1 MNDVKSKNKKSK
13 RMRLFSAVMTIVL
26 MLNMLSCTLF
36 SFSSY
41 AAATNIRM
49 NVSQATIQ
57 SGGQYQLSAIITPSD
72 ASKSLRWTSSNPN
85 VATVNNN
92 GLVTG
97 RSSGTSTITC
107 TTTDGSNLSA
117 SCTIT
122 VAQLITS
129 ISMQGSLEMN
139 TGNTYRLSVSISPA
153 SATGKSLKWNSSNG
167 NVATVSSDGTV
178 TAKSPGTANITCVTT
193 DGSKKSATCTVTV
206 KQGVTGITL
215 NKTSTTIGV
224 GNSTQLTA
232 NVSPSNATNK
242 SVKWSSSNTGVATV
256 NGNGQVT
263 GVGVGTTTITCRSS
277 DGNATASCTV
287 TVANVSSGN
296 SGNSGSAGNTSGTVK
311 PNQGNQNNQSNQ
323 NGASNVS
330 PAPSLNNSGNVT
342 NENVPEDVGEI
353 TELPEEEL
361 NKAIDDIF
369 EDDNENENSENNGE
383 KEYSIDTMLKPKLL
397 QSKKENPLTISWS
410 AVKGF
415 SGYEIYVAVQKNKK
429 DEISDDD
436 YFFAGETMGS
446 YYEIVNLEHKRTYFV
461 KLRTY
466 IIDEETGEKKHS
478 DFTSPINI
486 KIKGK
491 GFTKTISDW
500 FTKIY

>member
-13 RMRLFSAVMTIVL
+13 KIRLFSTVMTIVL
-26 MLNMLSCTLF
+26 MLNMFSCTLF

-49 NVSQATIQ
+49 NISQATIQ
-57 SGGQYQLSAIITPSD
+57 SGGQYQLSAIITPAD

-85 VATVNNN
+85 VATVDNN

-215 NKTSTTIGV
+215 NKTSATIGV

-242 SVKWSSSNTGVATV
+242 SVKWNSSNTGVATV

-296 SGNSGSAGNTSGTVK
+296 SGSSGNTSGTAK
-311 PNQGNQNNQSNQ
+311 PNQGNQNNS
-323 NGASNVS
+323 SPVS
-330 PAPSLNNSGNVT
+330 PAPSLNSSENVI
-342 NENVPEDVGEI
+342 NENIPEDVGEI

-369 EDDNENENSENNGE
+369 EDDNENKSSENNGE

-415 SGYEIYVAVQKNKK
+415 SGYEIYVAIQKNKK
-429 DEISDDD
+429 DEISDDN
-436 YFFAGETMGS
+436 YFFAGETTGS
-446 YYEIVNLEHKRTYFV
+446 YYEIVNLEHKWAYFV
-461 KLRTY
+461 KLRAY
-466 IIDEETGEKKHS
+466 IIDEETGEKKYS
-478 DFTSPINI
+478 DFTSPINL

-491 GFTKTISDW
+491 GFVKTISDW

>member
-13 RMRLFSAVMTIVL
+13 KIRLFSTIMTIVL
-26 MLNMLSCTLF
+26 MLNMFSCTLF

-49 NVSQATIQ
+49 NISQATIQ
-57 SGGQYQLSAIITPSD
+57 SGGQYQLSAIITPAD

-85 VATVNNN
+85 VAIVDNN

-107 TTTDGSNLSA
+107 TTTDGSNISA

-215 NKTSTTIGV
+215 NKTSATIGV

-242 SVKWSSSNTGVATV
+242 SVKWNSSNTGVATV

-296 SGNSGSAGNTSGTVK
+296 SGSSGNTSGTAK
-311 PNQGNQNNQSNQ
+311 PNQGNQNNGSP
-323 NGASNVS
+323 AS
-330 PAPSLNNSGNVT
+330 PAPSLNSSENVI
-342 NENVPEDVGEI
+342 NENIPEDVGEI

-369 EDDNENENSENNGE
+369 EDDNESESSENNGE

-415 SGYEIYVAVQKNKK
+415 SGYEIYVAIQKNKK

-436 YFFAGETMGS
+436 YSFAGETTGS
-446 YYEIVNLEHKRTYFV
+446 YYEIVNLEHKRAYFV
-461 KLRTY
+461 KLRAY
-466 IIDEETGEKKHS
+466 IIDEETGEKKYS
-478 DFTSPINI
+478 DFTSPINL

-491 GFTKTISDW
+491 GFVKTISDW

>member
-13 RMRLFSAVMTIVL
+13 KIRLFSTVMTIVL
-26 MLNMLSCTLF
+26 MLNMFSCTLF

-49 NVSQATIQ
+49 NISQATIQ
-57 SGGQYQLSAIITPSD
+57 SGGQYQLSAIITPAD

-85 VATVNNN
+85 VATVDNN

-215 NKTSTTIGV
+215 NKTSATIGV

-242 SVKWSSSNTGVATV
+242 SVKWNSSNTGVATV

-296 SGNSGSAGNTSGTVK
+296 SGSSGNTSGTAK
-311 PNQGNQNNQSNQ
+311 PNQGNQNNS
-323 NGASNVS
+323 SPVS
-330 PAPSLNNSGNVT
+330 PAPSLNSSENVI
-342 NENVPEDVGEI
+342 NENIPEDVGEI

-369 EDDNENENSENNGE
+369 EDDNENKSSENNGE

-415 SGYEIYVAVQKNKK
+415 SGYEIYVAIQKNKK
-429 DEISDDD
+429 DEISDDN
-436 YFFAGETMGS
+436 YFFAGETTGS
-446 YYEIVNLEHKRTYFV
+446 YYEIVNLEHKRAYFV
-461 KLRTY
+461 KLRAY
-466 IIDEETGEKKHS
+466 IIDEETGEKKYS
-478 DFTSPINI
+478 DFTSPINL

-491 GFTKTISDW
+491 GFVKTISDW

>member
-13 RMRLFSAVMTIVL
+13 KIRLFSAVMTIVL
-26 MLNMLSCTLF
+26 MLNMFSCTLF

-49 NVSQATIQ
+49 NISQATIQ

-72 ASKSLRWTSSNPN
+72 ASKYLRWTSSNPN

-215 NKTSTTIGV
+215 NKTSATIGV

-242 SVKWSSSNTGVATV
+242 SVKWNSSNTGVATV

-296 SGNSGSAGNTSGTVK
+296 SGSSGNTSGTAK
-311 PNQGNQNNQSNQ
+311 PNQGNQNNS
-323 NGASNVS
+323 SPVL
-330 PAPSLNNSGNVT
+330 PAPSLNSSENVI
-342 NENVPEDVGEI
+342 NENIPEDVGEI

-369 EDDNENENSENNGE
+369 EDDNENKSSENNGE

-415 SGYEIYVAVQKNKK
+415 SGYEIYVAIQKNKK

-436 YFFAGETMGS
+436 YFFAGETTGS
-446 YYEIVNLEHKRTYFV
+446 YYEIVNLEHKRAYFV
-461 KLRTY
+461 KLRAY
-466 IIDEETGEKKHS
+466 IIDEETGEKKYS
-478 DFTSPINI
+478 DFTSPINM

-491 GFTKTISDW
+491 GFVKTISDW

>member
-13 RMRLFSAVMTIVL
+13 KIRLFSTVMTIVL
-26 MLNMLSCTLF
+26 MLNMFSCTLF

-49 NVSQATIQ
+49 NISQATIQ
-57 SGGQYQLSAIITPSD
+57 SGGQYQLSAIITPAD

-215 NKTSTTIGV
+215 NKTSATIGV

-242 SVKWSSSNTGVATV
+242 SVKWNSSNTGVATV

-296 SGNSGSAGNTSGTVK
+296 SGSSGNTSGTAK
-311 PNQGNQNNQSNQ
+311 PNQGNQNNS
-323 NGASNVS
+323 SPVS
-330 PAPSLNNSGNVT
+330 PAPSLNSSENVI
-342 NENVPEDVGEI
+342 NENIPEDVGEI

-369 EDDNENENSENNGE
+369 EDDNENKSSENNGE

-415 SGYEIYVAVQKNKK
+415 SGYEIYVAIQKNKK
-429 DEISDDD
+429 DEISDDN
-436 YFFAGETMGS
+436 YFFAGETTGS
-446 YYEIVNLEHKRTYFV
+446 YYEIVNLEHKRAYFV
-461 KLRTY
+461 KLRAY
-466 IIDEETGEKKHS
+466 IIDEETGEKKYS
-478 DFTSPINI
+478 DFTSPINL

-491 GFTKTISDW
+491 GFVKTISDW

>member
-13 RMRLFSAVMTIVL
+13 KIRLFSAVMTIVL
-26 MLNMLSCTLF
+26 MLNVFSCTLF

-49 NVSQATIQ
+49 NISQATIQ
-57 SGGQYQLSAIITPSD
+57 SGGQYQLSAIITPAD

-167 NVATVSSDGTV
+167 NVATVSGDGTV

-215 NKTSTTIGV
+215 NKTSATIGV

-296 SGNSGSAGNTSGTVK
+296 SGSSGNTSGTAK
-311 PNQGNQNNQSNQ
+311 PNQGNQNNSPP
-323 NGASNVS
+323 VS
-330 PAPSLNNSGNVT
+330 PAPSLNSSENVI
-342 NENVPEDVGEI
+342 NENIPEDVGEI

-369 EDDNENENSENNGE
+369 EDDNENKSSENNGE

-415 SGYEIYVAVQKNKK
+415 SGYEIYIAIQKNKK

-436 YFFAGETMGS
+436 YFFAGETTGS
-446 YYEIVNLEHKRTYFV
+446 YYEIVNLEHKRAYFV
-461 KLRTY
+461 KLRAY
-466 IIDEETGEKKHS
+466 IIDEETGEKKYS
-478 DFTSPINI
+478 DFTSPINM

-491 GFTKTISDW
+491 GFVKTISDW

>member
-13 RMRLFSAVMTIVL
+13 KTRLFSTVMTIVL
-26 MLNMLSCTLF
+26 MLNMFSCTLF

-49 NVSQATIQ
+49 NISQATIQ

-167 NVATVSSDGTV
+167 NVATVSGDGTV

-215 NKTSTTIGV
+215 NKTSATIGV

-242 SVKWSSSNTGVATV
+242 SVKWNSSNTGVATV

-296 SGNSGSAGNTSGTVK
+296 SGSSGNTSGTAK
-311 PNQGNQNNQSNQ
+311 PNQGNQNNS
-323 NGASNVS
+323 SPVS
-330 PAPSLNNSGNVT
+330 PAPSLNSSENVI
-342 NENVPEDVGEI
+342 NENIPEDVGEI

-369 EDDNENENSENNGE
+369 EDENENESSENNGE

-415 SGYEIYVAVQKNKK
+415 SGYEIYVAIQKNKK

-436 YFFAGETMGS
+436 YFFAGETTGS
-446 YYEIVNLEHKRTYFV
+446 YYEIVNLEHKRAYFV
-461 KLRTY
+461 KLRAY
-466 IIDEETGEKKHS
+466 IIDEETGEKKYS
-478 DFTSPINI
+478 DFTSPINM

-491 GFTKTISDW
+491 GFVKTISDW

>member
-13 RMRLFSAVMTIVL
+13 KIRLFSTIMTIVL
-26 MLNMLSCTLF
+26 MLNMFSCTLF

-49 NVSQATIQ
+49 NISQATIQ
-57 SGGQYQLSAIITPSD
+57 SGGQYQLSAIITPAD

-107 TTTDGSNLSA
+107 TTTDGSNLST

-215 NKTSTTIGV
+215 NKTSATIGV

-242 SVKWSSSNTGVATV
+242 SVKWNSSNTGVATV

-296 SGNSGSAGNTSGTVK
+296 SGSSGNTSGTAK
-311 PNQGNQNNQSNQ
+311 PNQGNQNNSSP
-323 NGASNVS
+323 AS
-330 PAPSLNNSGNVT
+330 PAPSLNSSENVI
-342 NENVPEDVGEI
+342 NENIPEDVGEI

-369 EDDNENENSENNGE
+369 EDDNESESSENNGE

-415 SGYEIYVAVQKNKK
+415 SGYEIYVAIQKNKK
-429 DEISDDD
+429 DEISDDN
-436 YFFAGETMGS
+436 YFFAGETTGS
-446 YYEIVNLEHKRTYFV
+446 YYEIVNLEHKRAYFV
-461 KLRTY
+461 KLRAY
-466 IIDEETGEKKHS
+466 IIDEETGEKKYS
-478 DFTSPINI
+478 DFTSPINL

-491 GFTKTISDW
+491 GFVKTISDW

>member
-13 RMRLFSAVMTIVL
+13 KIRLFSTVMTIVL
-26 MLNMLSCTLF
+26 MLSMFSCTLF

-49 NVSQATIQ
+49 NISQATIQ
-57 SGGQYQLSAIITPSD
+57 SGGQYQLSAIITPAD

-85 VATVNNN
+85 VATVDNN

-215 NKTSTTIGV
+215 NKTSATIGV

-242 SVKWSSSNTGVATV
+242 SVKWNSSNTGVATV

-296 SGNSGSAGNTSGTVK
+296 SGSSGNTSGTAK
-311 PNQGNQNNQSNQ
+311 PNQGNQNNS
-323 NGASNVS
+323 SPVS
-330 PAPSLNNSGNVT
+330 PAPSLNSSENVI
-342 NENVPEDVGEI
+342 NENIPEDVGEI

-369 EDDNENENSENNGE
+369 EDDNENKSSENNGE

-415 SGYEIYVAVQKNKK
+415 SGYEIYVAIQKNKK
-429 DEISDDD
+429 DEISDDN
-436 YFFAGETMGS
+436 YFFAGETTGS
-446 YYEIVNLEHKRTYFV
+446 YYEIVNLEHKRAYFV
-461 KLRTY
+461 KLRAY
-466 IIDEETGEKKHS
+466 IIDEETGEKKYS
-478 DFTSPINI
+478 DFTSPINL

-491 GFTKTISDW
+491 GFVKTISDW

>member
-13 RMRLFSAVMTIVL
+13 KIRLFSAVMTIAL
-26 MLNMLSCTLF
+26 MLNMFSCTLF

-49 NVSQATIQ
+49 NISQATIQ

-107 TTTDGSNLSA
+107 TTTDGSNLST

-215 NKTSTTIGV
+215 NKTSATIGV

-296 SGNSGSAGNTSGTVK
+296 SGSSGNTSGTAK
-311 PNQGNQNNQSNQ
+311 PNQGNQGNQ
-323 NGASNVS
+323 NNGSPVS
-330 PAPSLNNSGNVT
+330 PAPSLNSSENVI
-342 NENVPEDVGEI
+342 NENIPEDVGEI

-369 EDDNENENSENNGE
+369 EDDNESESSENNGE

-415 SGYEIYVAVQKNKK
+415 SGYEIYVAIQKNKK

-436 YFFAGETMGS
+436 YSFAGETTGS
-446 YYEIVNLEHKRTYFV
+446 YYEIVNLEHKRAYFV
-461 KLRTY
+461 KLRAY
-466 IIDEETGEKKHS
+466 IIDEETGEKKYS
-478 DFTSPINI
+478 DFTSPINM

-491 GFTKTISDW
+491 GFVKTISDW

>member
-13 RMRLFSAVMTIVL
+13 KIRLFSAVMTIVL
-26 MLNMLSCTLF
+26 MLNVFSCTLF

-49 NVSQATIQ
+49 NISQATIQ
-57 SGGQYQLSAIITPSD
+57 SGGQYQLSAIITPAD

-215 NKTSTTIGV
+215 NKTSATIGV

-242 SVKWSSSNTGVATV
+242 SVKWNSSNTGVATV

-296 SGNSGSAGNTSGTVK
+296 SGSSGNTSGTAK
-311 PNQGNQNNQSNQ
+311 PNQGNQNNS
-323 NGASNVS
+323 SPVS
-330 PAPSLNNSGNVT
+330 PAPSLNSSENVI
-342 NENVPEDVGEI
+342 NENIPEDVGEI

-369 EDDNENENSENNGE
+369 EDDNENKSSENNGE

-415 SGYEIYVAVQKNKK
+415 SGYEIYVAIQKNKK

-436 YFFAGETMGS
+436 YFFAGETTGS
-446 YYEIVNLEHKRTYFV
+446 YYEIVNLEHKRAYFV
-461 KLRTY
+461 KLRAY
-466 IIDEETGEKKHS
+466 IIDEETGEKKYS
-478 DFTSPINI
+478 DFTSPINM

-491 GFTKTISDW
+491 GFVKTISDW

>member
-13 RMRLFSAVMTIVL
+13 KTRLFSTVMTIVL
-26 MLNMLSCTLF
+26 MLNMFSCTLF

-49 NVSQATIQ
+49 NISQATIQ

-129 ISMQGSLEMN
+129 ISIQGSLEMN

-167 NVATVSSDGTV
+167 NVATVSGDGTV

-215 NKTSTTIGV
+215 NKTSATIGV

-242 SVKWSSSNTGVATV
+242 SVKWNSSNTGVATV

-296 SGNSGSAGNTSGTVK
+296 SGSSGNTSGTAK
-311 PNQGNQNNQSNQ
+311 PNQGNQNNS
-323 NGASNVS
+323 SPVS
-330 PAPSLNNSGNVT
+330 PAPSLNSSENVI
-342 NENVPEDVGEI
+342 NENIPEDVGEI

-369 EDDNENENSENNGE
+369 EDENENESSENNGE

-415 SGYEIYVAVQKNKK
+415 SGYEIYVAIQKNKK

-436 YFFAGETMGS
+436 YFFAGETTGS
-446 YYEIVNLEHKRTYFV
+446 YYEIVNLEHKRAYFV
-461 KLRTY
+461 KLRAY
-466 IIDEETGEKKHS
+466 IIDEETGEKKYS
-478 DFTSPINI
+478 DFTSPINM

-491 GFTKTISDW
+491 GFVKTISDW

>member
-1 MNDVKSKNKKSK
+1 MNDVKNKNKKSK
-13 RMRLFSAVMTIVL
+13 KIRLFSAVMTVVL
-26 MLNMLSCTLF
+26 MLNMFSCTLF

-215 NKTSTTIGV
+215 NKTSATIGV

-242 SVKWSSSNTGVATV
+242 SIKWSSSNTGVATV

-296 SGNSGSAGNTSGTVK
+296 SGNSGNTSGTVK

-323 NGASNVS
+323 NGTANVS

-342 NENVPEDVGEI
+342 NENTPEDVGEI

-369 EDDNENENSENNGE
+369 EDDNENENSKNNGE

-466 IIDEETGEKKHS
+466 IIDEETGEKKYS
-478 DFTSPINI
+478 DFTSPISI

-491 GFTKTISDW
+491 GFVKTISDW

>member
-13 RMRLFSAVMTIVL
+13 KIRLFSTVMTIVL
-26 MLNMLSCTLF
+26 MLNVFSCTLF

-49 NVSQATIQ
+49 NISQATIQ

-215 NKTSTTIGV
+215 NKTSATIGI

-242 SVKWSSSNTGVATV
+242 SVKWNSSNTGVATV

-296 SGNSGSAGNTSGTVK
+296 SGSSGNTSGTAK
-311 PNQGNQNNQSNQ
+311 PNQGNQNNS
-323 NGASNVS
+323 SPVS
-330 PAPSLNNSGNVT
+330 PAPSLNSSENVI
-342 NENVPEDVGEI
+342 NENIPEDVGEI

-369 EDDNENENSENNGE
+369 EDDNENKSSENNGE

-415 SGYEIYVAVQKNKK
+415 SGYEIYVAIQKNKK

-436 YFFAGETMGS
+436 YFFAGETTGS
-446 YYEIVNLEHKRTYFV
+446 YYEIVNLEHKRAYFV
-461 KLRTY
+461 KLRAY
-466 IIDEETGEKKHS
+466 IIDEETGEKKYS
-478 DFTSPINI
+478 DFTSPINM

-491 GFTKTISDW
+491 GFVKTISDW

>member
-13 RMRLFSAVMTIVL
+13 KIRIFSAVMTIVL
-26 MLNMLSCTLF
+26 MLNMFSCTLF

-49 NVSQATIQ
+49 NISQATIQ

-215 NKTSTTIGV
+215 NKTSATIGV

-242 SVKWSSSNTGVATV
+242 SVKWNSSNTGVATV

-277 DGNATASCTV
+277 DGNANASCTV

-296 SGNSGSAGNTSGTVK
+296 SGSSGNTSGTAK
-311 PNQGNQNNQSNQ
+311 PNQGNQNNS
-323 NGASNVS
+323 SPVS
-330 PAPSLNNSGNVT
+330 PAPSLNSSENVI
-342 NENVPEDVGEI
+342 NENIPEDVGEI
-353 TELPEEEL
+353 TELSEEEL

-369 EDDNENENSENNGE
+369 EDDNENKSSENNGE

-415 SGYEIYVAVQKNKK
+415 SGYEIYVAIQKNKK

-436 YFFAGETMGS
+436 YSFAGETTGS
-446 YYEIVNLEHKRTYFV
+446 YYEIVNLEHKRAYFV
-461 KLRTY
+461 KLRAY
-466 IIDEETGEKKHS
+466 IIDEETGEKKYS
-478 DFTSPINI
+478 DFTSPINM

-491 GFTKTISDW
+491 GFVKTISDW

>member
-13 RMRLFSAVMTIVL
+13 KIRLFSAVMTIVL
-26 MLNMLSCTLF
+26 MLNMFSCTLF

-49 NVSQATIQ
+49 NISQATIQ

-215 NKTSTTIGV
+215 NKTSATIGV

-242 SVKWSSSNTGVATV
+242 SVKWNSSNTGVATV

-296 SGNSGSAGNTSGTVK
+296 SGSSGNTSGTAK
-311 PNQGNQNNQSNQ
+311 PNQGNQNNS
-323 NGASNVS
+323 SPVS
-330 PAPSLNNSGNVT
+330 PAPSLNSSENVI
-342 NENVPEDVGEI
+342 NENIPEDVGEI

-369 EDDNENENSENNGE
+369 EDDNENKSSENNGE

-415 SGYEIYVAVQKNKK
+415 SGYEIYIAIQKNKK

-436 YFFAGETMGS
+436 YFFAGETTGS
-446 YYEIVNLEHKRTYFV
+446 YYEIVNLEHKRVYFV
-461 KLRTY
+461 KLRAY
-466 IIDEETGEKKHS
+466 IIDEETGEKKYS
-478 DFTSPINI
+478 DFTSPINM

-491 GFTKTISDW
+491 GFVKTISDW

>member
-13 RMRLFSAVMTIVL
+13 KIRLFSTVMTIVL
-26 MLNMLSCTLF
+26 MLNMFSCTLF

-49 NVSQATIQ
+49 NISQATIQ
-57 SGGQYQLSAIITPSD
+57 SGGQYQLSAIITPAD

-85 VATVNNN
+85 VATVDNN

-215 NKTSTTIGV
+215 NKTSATIGV

-242 SVKWSSSNTGVATV
+242 SVKWNSSNTGVATV

-263 GVGVGTTTITCRSS
+263 GVGVGTTTITCRIS

-296 SGNSGSAGNTSGTVK
+296 SGSSGNTSGTAK
-311 PNQGNQNNQSNQ
+311 PNQGNQNNS
-323 NGASNVS
+323 SPVS
-330 PAPSLNNSGNVT
+330 PAPSLNSSENVI
-342 NENVPEDVGEI
+342 NENIPEDVGEI

-369 EDDNENENSENNGE
+369 EDDNENKSSENNGE

-415 SGYEIYVAVQKNKK
+415 SGYEIYVAIQKNKK
-429 DEISDDD
+429 DEISDDN
-436 YFFAGETMGS
+436 YFFAGETTGS
-446 YYEIVNLEHKRTYFV
+446 YYEIVNLEHKRAYFV
-461 KLRTY
+461 KLRAY
-466 IIDEETGEKKHS
+466 IIDEETGEKKYS
-478 DFTSPINI
+478 DFTSPINL

-491 GFTKTISDW
+491 GFVKTISDW

>member
-13 RMRLFSAVMTIVL
+13 KIRLFSTIMTIVL
-26 MLNMLSCTLF
+26 MLNMFSCTLF

-49 NVSQATIQ
+49 NISQATIQ
-57 SGGQYQLSAIITPSD
+57 SGGQYQLSAIITPAD

-107 TTTDGSNLSA
+107 TTTDGSNLST

-215 NKTSTTIGV
+215 NKTSATIGV

-242 SVKWSSSNTGVATV
+242 SVKWNSSNTGVATV

-296 SGNSGSAGNTSGTVK
+296 SGSSGNTSGTAK
-311 PNQGNQNNQSNQ
+311 PNQGNQNNSSP
-323 NGASNVS
+323 AS
-330 PAPSLNNSGNVT
+330 PAPSLNSSENVI
-342 NENVPEDVGEI
+342 NENIPEDVGEI

-369 EDDNENENSENNGE
+369 EDDNESESSENNGE
-383 KEYSIDTMLKPKLL
+383 KEYSIDTMLKPNLL

-415 SGYEIYVAVQKNKK
+415 SGYEIYVAIQKNKK

-436 YFFAGETMGS
+436 YSFAGETTGS
-446 YYEIVNLEHKRTYFV
+446 YYEIVNLEHKRAYFV
-461 KLRTY
+461 KLRAY
-466 IIDEETGEKKHS
+466 IIDEETGEKKYS
-478 DFTSPINI
+478 DFTSPINL

-491 GFTKTISDW
+491 GFVKTISDW

>member
-1 MNDVKSKNKKSK
+1 MNDVKNKNKKSK
-13 RMRLFSAVMTIVL
+13 KIRLFSAVMTVVL
-26 MLNMLSCTLF
+26 MLNMFSCTLF

-72 ASKSLRWTSSNPN
+72 ASNSLRWTSSNPN

-215 NKTSTTIGV
+215 NKTSATIGV

-242 SVKWSSSNTGVATV
+242 SIKWSSSNTGVATV

-296 SGNSGSAGNTSGTVK
+296 SGNSGNTSGTVK

-323 NGASNVS
+323 NGTANVS

-342 NENVPEDVGEI
+342 NENTPEDVGEI

-466 IIDEETGEKKHS
+466 IIDEETGEKKYS
-478 DFTSPINI
+478 DFTSPISI

-491 GFTKTISDW
+491 GFVKTISDW

>member
-13 RMRLFSAVMTIVL
+13 KIRLFSTAMTIVL
-26 MLNMLSCTLF
+26 MLNMFSCTLF

-49 NVSQATIQ
+49 NISQATIQ
-57 SGGQYQLSAIITPSD
+57 SGGQYQLSAIITPAD

-215 NKTSTTIGV
+215 NKTSATIGV

-296 SGNSGSAGNTSGTVK
+296 SGSSGNTSGTAK
-311 PNQGNQNNQSNQ
+311 PNQGNQGNQ
-323 NGASNVS
+323 NNGSPVS
-330 PAPSLNNSGNVT
+330 PAPSLNSSENVI
-342 NENVPEDVGEI
+342 NENIPEDVGEI

-369 EDDNENENSENNGE
+369 EDDNENKSSENNGE

-415 SGYEIYVAVQKNKK
+415 SGYEIYVAIQKNKK

-436 YFFAGETMGS
+436 YFFAGKTTGS
-446 YYEIVNLEHKRTYFV
+446 YYEIVNLEHKRAYFV
-461 KLRTY
+461 KLRAY
-466 IIDEETGEKKHS
+466 IIDEETGEKKYS
-478 DFTSPINI
+478 DFTSPINM

-491 GFTKTISDW
+491 GFVKTISDW

>member
-13 RMRLFSAVMTIVL
+13 KIRLFSTVMTIVL
-26 MLNMLSCTLF
+26 MLNMFSCTLF

-41 AAATNIRM
+41 AATTNIRM
-49 NVSQATIQ
+49 NISQATIQ
-57 SGGQYQLSAIITPSD
+57 SGGQYQLSAIITPAD

-215 NKTSTTIGV
+215 NKTSATIGV

-242 SVKWSSSNTGVATV
+242 SVKWNSSNTGVATV

-296 SGNSGSAGNTSGTVK
+296 SGSSGNTSGTAK
-311 PNQGNQNNQSNQ
+311 PNQGNQNNS
-323 NGASNVS
+323 SPVS
-330 PAPSLNNSGNVT
+330 PAPSLNSSENVI
-342 NENVPEDVGEI
+342 NENIPEDVGEI

-369 EDDNENENSENNGE
+369 EDDNENKSSENNGE

-415 SGYEIYVAVQKNKK
+415 SGYEIYVAIQKNKK

-436 YFFAGETMGS
+436 YFFAGETTGS
-446 YYEIVNLEHKRTYFV
+446 YYEIVNLEHKRAYFV
-461 KLRTY
+461 KLRAY
-466 IIDEETGEKKHS
+466 IIDEETGEKKYS
-478 DFTSPINI
+478 DFTSPINM

-491 GFTKTISDW
+491 GFVKTISDW

>member
-13 RMRLFSAVMTIVL
+13 KIRLFSAIMTIVL
-26 MLNMLSCTLF
+26 MLNMFSCTLF

-72 ASKSLRWTSSNPN
+72 ASKFLRWTSSSPN

-206 KQGVTGITL
+206 RQGVTGITL
-215 NKTSTTIGV
+215 NKTSATIGV

-232 NVSPSNATNK
+232 NISPSNATNK

-263 GVGVGTTTITCRSS
+263 GVGVGTATITCRSS

-296 SGNSGSAGNTSGTVK
+296 SGSSGNTSGTAK
-311 PNQGNQNNQSNQ
+311 PNQGNQNNGSP
-323 NGASNVS
+323 VS
-330 PAPSLNNSGNVT
+330 PAPSLNGSGNVT
-342 NENVPEDVGEI
+342 NENTPEDVGEI

-369 EDDNENENSENNGE
+369 EGDNESENSENNGE
-383 KEYSIDTMLKPKLL
+383 KEYSVDTMLKPKLL

-466 IIDEETGEKKHS
+466 IIDEETGEKKYS
-478 DFTSPINI
+478 DFTSPISI

-491 GFTKTISDW
+491 GFVKTISDW

>member
-13 RMRLFSAVMTIVL
+13 KIRLFSTVMTIVL
-26 MLNMLSCTLF
+26 MLNMFSCTLF

-49 NVSQATIQ
+49 NISQATIQ

-97 RSSGTSTITC
+97 KSSGTSTITC
-107 TTTDGSNLSA
+107 ITTDGSNLSA
-117 SCTIT
+117 FCTIT

-215 NKTSTTIGV
+215 NKTSATIGV

-242 SVKWSSSNTGVATV
+242 SVKWNSSNTGVATV

-296 SGNSGSAGNTSGTVK
+296 SGSSGNTSGTAK
-311 PNQGNQNNQSNQ
+311 PNQGNQNNS
-323 NGASNVS
+323 SPVL
-330 PAPSLNNSGNVT
+330 PAPSLNSSENVI
-342 NENVPEDVGEI
+342 NENIPEDVGEI

-369 EDDNENENSENNGE
+369 EDNNENKSSENNGE

-415 SGYEIYVAVQKNKK
+415 SGYEIYVAIQKNKK

-436 YFFAGETMGS
+436 YFFAGETTGS
-446 YYEIVNLEHKRTYFV
+446 YYEIVNLEHKRAYFV
-461 KLRTY
+461 KLRAY
-466 IIDEETGEKKHS
+466 IIDEETGEKKYS
-478 DFTSPINI
+478 DFTSPINM

-491 GFTKTISDW
+491 GFVRTISDW

>member
-13 RMRLFSAVMTIVL
+13 KIRLFSTVMTIVL
-26 MLNMLSCTLF
+26 MLNVFSCTLF

-49 NVSQATIQ
+49 NISQATIQ

-215 NKTSTTIGV
+215 NKTSATIGV

-242 SVKWSSSNTGVATV
+242 SVKWNSSNTGVATV

-296 SGNSGSAGNTSGTVK
+296 SGSSGNTSGTAK
-311 PNQGNQNNQSNQ
+311 PNQGNQNNS
-323 NGASNVS
+323 SPVS
-330 PAPSLNNSGNVT
+330 PAPSLNSSENVI
-342 NENVPEDVGEI
+342 NENIPEDVGEI

-369 EDDNENENSENNGE
+369 EDDNENKSSENNGE

-415 SGYEIYVAVQKNKK
+415 SGYEIYVAIQKNKK

-436 YFFAGETMGS
+436 YFFAGETTGS

-461 KLRTY
+461 KLRAY
-466 IIDEETGEKKHS
+466 IIDEETGEKKYS
-478 DFTSPINI
+478 DFTSPINM

-491 GFTKTISDW
+491 GFVKTISDW

>member
-13 RMRLFSAVMTIVL
+13 KIRLFSTVMTIVL
-26 MLNMLSCTLF
+26 MLNMFSCTLF

-49 NVSQATIQ
+49 NISQATIQ

-107 TTTDGSNLSA
+107 TTTDGSNLST

-215 NKTSTTIGV
+215 NKTSATIGV

-242 SVKWSSSNTGVATV
+242 SVKWNSSNTGVATV

-296 SGNSGSAGNTSGTVK
+296 SGSSGNTSGTAK
-311 PNQGNQNNQSNQ
+311 PNQGNQNNS
-323 NGASNVS
+323 SPVS
-330 PAPSLNNSGNVT
+330 PAPSLNSSENVI
-342 NENVPEDVGEI
+342 NENIPEDVGEI

-369 EDDNENENSENNGE
+369 EDDNESESSENNGE

-415 SGYEIYVAVQKNKK
+415 SGYEIYVAIQKNKK

-436 YFFAGETMGS
+436 YSFAGETTGS
-446 YYEIVNLEHKRTYFV
+446 YYEIVNLEHKRAYFV
-461 KLRTY
+461 KLRAY
-466 IIDEETGEKKHS
+466 IIDEETGEKKYS
-478 DFTSPINI
+478 DFTSPINL

-491 GFTKTISDW
+491 GFVKTISDW

>member
-13 RMRLFSAVMTIVL
+13 KIRLFSTVMTIVL
-26 MLNMLSCTLF
+26 MLNMFSCTLF

-49 NVSQATIQ
+49 NISQATIQ

-97 RSSGTSTITC
+97 KSSGTSTITC
-107 TTTDGSNLSA
+107 ITTDGSNLSA
-117 SCTIT
+117 FCTIT

-215 NKTSTTIGV
+215 NKTSATIGV

-242 SVKWSSSNTGVATV
+242 SVKWNSSNTGVATV

-296 SGNSGSAGNTSGTVK
+296 SGSSGNTSGTAK
-311 PNQGNQNNQSNQ
+311 PNQGNQNNS
-323 NGASNVS
+323 SPVL
-330 PAPSLNNSGNVT
+330 PAPSLNSSENVI
-342 NENVPEDVGEI
+342 NENIPEDVGEI

-369 EDDNENENSENNGE
+369 EDDNENKSSENNGE

-415 SGYEIYVAVQKNKK
+415 SGYEIYVAIQKNKK

-436 YFFAGETMGS
+436 YFFAGETTGS
-446 YYEIVNLEHKRTYFV
+446 YYEIVNLEHKRAYFV
-461 KLRTY
+461 KLRAY
-466 IIDEETGEKKHS
+466 IIDEETGEKKYS
-478 DFTSPINI
+478 DFTSPINM

-491 GFTKTISDW
+491 GFVKTISDW

>member
-13 RMRLFSAVMTIVL
+13 KIRLFSAAMTIVL
-26 MLNMLSCTLF
+26 MLNMFSCTLF

-49 NVSQATIQ
+49 NISQATIQ

-215 NKTSTTIGV
+215 NKTSATIGV

-242 SVKWSSSNTGVATV
+242 SVKWNSSNTGVATV

-296 SGNSGSAGNTSGTVK
+296 SGSSGNTSGTAK
-311 PNQGNQNNQSNQ
+311 PNQGNQNNS
-323 NGASNVS
+323 SPVS
-330 PAPSLNNSGNVT
+330 PAPSLNSSENVI
-342 NENVPEDVGEI
+342 NENIPEDVGEI

-369 EDDNENENSENNGE
+369 EDENENESSENNGE

-415 SGYEIYVAVQKNKK
+415 SGYEIYVAIQKNKK
-429 DEISDDD
+429 DEISYDD
-436 YFFAGETMGS
+436 YFFAGETTGS
-446 YYEIVNLEHKRTYFV
+446 YYEIVNLEHKRAYFV
-461 KLRTY
+461 KLRAY
-466 IIDEETGEKKHS
+466 IIDKETGEKKYS
-478 DFTSPINI
+478 DFTSPINM

-491 GFTKTISDW
+491 GFVKTISDW

>member
-13 RMRLFSAVMTIVL
+13 KIRLFSAVMTIVL
-26 MLNMLSCTLF
+26 MLNVFSCTLF

-49 NVSQATIQ
+49 NISQATIQ

-97 RSSGTSTITC
+97 KSSGTSTITC

-153 SATGKSLKWNSSNG
+153 SATGKSLKWNSNNG

-215 NKTSTTIGV
+215 NKTSATIGV

-242 SVKWSSSNTGVATV
+242 SVKWNSSNTGVATV

-296 SGNSGSAGNTSGTVK
+296 SGSSGNTSGTAK
-311 PNQGNQNNQSNQ
+311 PNQGNQNNSLP
-323 NGASNVS
+323 VS
-330 PAPSLNNSGNVT
+330 PAPSLNSSENVI
-342 NENVPEDVGEI
+342 NENIPEDVGEI

-369 EDDNENENSENNGE
+369 EDDNENKSSENNGE

-415 SGYEIYVAVQKNKK
+415 SGYEIYVAIQKNKK

-436 YFFAGETMGS
+436 YFFAGKTTGS
-446 YYEIVNLEHKRTYFV
+446 YYEIVNLEHKRAYFV
-461 KLRTY
+461 KLRAY
-466 IIDEETGEKKHS
+466 IIDEETGEKKYS
-478 DFTSPINI
+478 DFTSPINM

-491 GFTKTISDW
+491 GFVKTISDW

>member
-13 RMRLFSAVMTIVL
+13 KIRLFSTVMTIVL
-26 MLNMLSCTLF
+26 MLNMFSCTLF

-49 NVSQATIQ
+49 NISQATIQ

-215 NKTSTTIGV
+215 NKTSATIGV

-242 SVKWSSSNTGVATV
+242 SVKWNSSNTGVATV

-296 SGNSGSAGNTSGTVK
+296 SGSSGNTSGTAK
-311 PNQGNQNNQSNQ
+311 PNQGNQNNS
-323 NGASNVS
+323 SPVS
-330 PAPSLNNSGNVT
+330 PAPSLNSS
-342 NENVPEDVGEI
+342 ENVINKNIPEDVGEI

-369 EDDNENENSENNGE
+369 EDDNENKSSENNGE

-415 SGYEIYVAVQKNKK
+415 SGYEIYVAIQKNKK

-436 YFFAGETMGS
+436 YSFAGETTGS
-446 YYEIVNLEHKRTYFV
+446 YYEIVNLEHKRAYFV
-461 KLRTY
+461 KLRAY
-466 IIDEETGEKKHS
+466 IIDEETGEKKYS
-478 DFTSPINI
+478 DFTSPINL

-491 GFTKTISDW
+491 GFVKTISDW

>member
-13 RMRLFSAVMTIVL
+13 KIRLFSTVMTIVL
-26 MLNMLSCTLF
+26 MLNMFSCTLF

-49 NVSQATIQ
+49 NISQATIQ
-57 SGGQYQLSAIITPSD
+57 SGGQYQLSAIITPAD

-85 VATVNNN
+85 VAIVDNN

-215 NKTSTTIGV
+215 NKTSATIGV

-242 SVKWSSSNTGVATV
+242 SVKWNSSNTGVATV

-296 SGNSGSAGNTSGTVK
+296 SGSSGNTSGTAK
-311 PNQGNQNNQSNQ
+311 PNQGNQNNS
-323 NGASNVS
+323 SPVS
-330 PAPSLNNSGNVT
+330 PAPSLNSS
-342 NENVPEDVGEI
+342 ENVINKNIPEDVGEI

-369 EDDNENENSENNGE
+369 EDDNENKSSENNGE

-415 SGYEIYVAVQKNKK
+415 SGYEIYVAIQKNKK

-436 YFFAGETMGS
+436 YSFAGETTGS
-446 YYEIVNLEHKRTYFV
+446 YYEIVNLEHKRAYFV
-461 KLRTY
+461 KLRAY
-466 IIDEETGEKKHS
+466 IIDEETGEKKYS
-478 DFTSPINI
+478 DFTSPINL

-491 GFTKTISDW
+491 GFVKTISDW

>member
-13 RMRLFSAVMTIVL
+13 KIRLFSAVMTIVL
-26 MLNMLSCTLF
+26 MLNMFSCTLF

-49 NVSQATIQ
+49 NISQATIQ
-57 SGGQYQLSAIITPSD
+57 SGGQYQLSAIITPAD

-215 NKTSTTIGV
+215 NKTSATIGV

-296 SGNSGSAGNTSGTVK
+296 SGSSGNTSGTAK
-311 PNQGNQNNQSNQ
+311 PNQGNQGNQ
-323 NGASNVS
+323 NNSSPVS
-330 PAPSLNNSGNVT
+330 PAPSLNSSENVI
-342 NENVPEDVGEI
+342 NENIPEDVGEI

-361 NKAIDDIF
+361 NKAIEDIF
-369 EDDNENENSENNGE
+369 EDDNENKSSENNGE

-415 SGYEIYVAVQKNKK
+415 SGYEIYLAIQKNKK

-436 YFFAGETMGS
+436 YFFAGETTGS
-446 YYEIVNLEHKRTYFV
+446 YYEIVNLEHKRAYFV
-461 KLRTY
+461 KLRAY
-466 IIDEETGEKKHS
+466 IIDEETGEKKYS
-478 DFTSPINI
+478 DFTSPINM

-491 GFTKTISDW
+491 GFVKTISDW

>member
-13 RMRLFSAVMTIVL
+13 KIRLFSTVMTIVL
-26 MLNMLSCTLF
+26 MLNMFSCTLF

-49 NVSQATIQ
+49 NISQATIQ

-215 NKTSTTIGV
+215 NKTSATIGV

-242 SVKWSSSNTGVATV
+242 SVKWNSSNTGVATV

-296 SGNSGSAGNTSGTVK
+296 SGSSGNTSGTAK
-311 PNQGNQNNQSNQ
+311 PNQGNQNNS
-323 NGASNVS
+323 SPVS
-330 PAPSLNNSGNVT
+330 PAPSLNSSENVI
-342 NENVPEDVGEI
+342 NENIPEDVGEI

-361 NKAIDDIF
+361 NKAIEDIF
-369 EDDNENENSENNGE
+369 EDDNENKSSENNGE

-415 SGYEIYVAVQKNKK
+415 SGYEIYVAIQKNKK

-436 YFFAGETMGS
+436 YFFAGETTGS
-446 YYEIVNLEHKRTYFV
+446 YYEIVNLEHKRAYFV
-461 KLRTY
+461 KLRAY
-466 IIDEETGEKKHS
+466 IIDEETGEKKYS
-478 DFTSPINI
+478 DFTSPINM

-491 GFTKTISDW
+491 GFVKTISDW

>member
-1 MNDVKSKNKKSK
+1 
-13 RMRLFSAVMTIVL
+13 MTIVL
-26 MLNMLSCTLF
+26 MLNMFSCTLF

-49 NVSQATIQ
+49 NISQATIQ
-57 SGGQYQLSAIITPSD
+57 SGGQYQLSAIITPAD

-215 NKTSTTIGV
+215 NKTSATIGV

-242 SVKWSSSNTGVATV
+242 SVKWNSSNTGVATV

-277 DGNATASCTV
+277 DGNANASCTV

-296 SGNSGSAGNTSGTVK
+296 SGSSGNTSGTAK
-311 PNQGNQNNQSNQ
+311 PNQGNQNNS
-323 NGASNVS
+323 SPVS
-330 PAPSLNNSGNVT
+330 PAPSLNSSENVI
-342 NENVPEDVGEI
+342 NENIPEDVGEI
-353 TELPEEEL
+353 TELSEEEL

-369 EDDNENENSENNGE
+369 EDDNENKSSENNGE

-415 SGYEIYVAVQKNKK
+415 SGYEIYVAIQKNKK

-436 YFFAGETMGS
+436 YSFAGETTGS
-446 YYEIVNLEHKRTYFV
+446 YYEIVNLEHKRAYFV
-461 KLRTY
+461 KLRAY
-466 IIDEETGEKKHS
+466 IIDEETGEKKYS
-478 DFTSPINI
+478 DFTSPINM

-491 GFTKTISDW
+491 GFVKTISDW

>member
-13 RMRLFSAVMTIVL
+13 KIRLFSAVMTIVL
-26 MLNMLSCTLF
+26 MLNVFSCTLF

-49 NVSQATIQ
+49 NISQATIQ
-57 SGGQYQLSAIITPSD
+57 SGGQYQLSAIITPAD

-215 NKTSTTIGV
+215 NKTSATIGV

-242 SVKWSSSNTGVATV
+242 SVKWNSSNTGVATV

-296 SGNSGSAGNTSGTVK
+296 SGSSGNTSGTAK
-311 PNQGNQNNQSNQ
+311 PNQGNQGNQ
-323 NGASNVS
+323 NNGSPVS
-330 PAPSLNNSGNVT
+330 PAPSLNSSENVI
-342 NENVPEDVGEI
+342 NENIPEDVGEI

-369 EDDNENENSENNGE
+369 EDDNENKSSGNNGE

-415 SGYEIYVAVQKNKK
+415 SGYEIYVAIQKNKK

-436 YFFAGETMGS
+436 YFFAGETTGS
-446 YYEIVNLEHKRTYFV
+446 YYEIVNLEHKRAYFV
-461 KLRTY
+461 KLRAY
-466 IIDEETGEKKHS
+466 IIDEETGEKKYS
-478 DFTSPINI
+478 DFTSPINM

-491 GFTKTISDW
+491 GFVKTISDW

>member
-13 RMRLFSAVMTIVL
+13 KIRLFSAVMTIVL
-26 MLNMLSCTLF
+26 MLNMFSCTLF

-49 NVSQATIQ
+49 NISQATIQ
-57 SGGQYQLSAIITPSD
+57 SGGQYQLSAIITPAD

-139 TGNTYRLSVSISPA
+139 TGNTYRLSVSILPA
-153 SATGKSLKWNSSNG
+153 GATGKSLKWNSSNG

-215 NKTSTTIGV
+215 NKTSATIGV

-242 SVKWSSSNTGVATV
+242 SVKWNSSNTGVATV

-296 SGNSGSAGNTSGTVK
+296 SGSSGNTSGTAK
-311 PNQGNQNNQSNQ
+311 PNQGNQNNS
-323 NGASNVS
+323 SPVS
-330 PAPSLNNSGNVT
+330 PAPSLNSSKNVI
-342 NENVPEDVGEI
+342 NENIPEDVGEI

-369 EDDNENENSENNGE
+369 EDDNENKSSENNGE

-415 SGYEIYVAVQKNKK
+415 SGYEIYVAIQKNKK

-436 YFFAGETMGS
+436 YFFTGETTGS
-446 YYEIVNLEHKRTYFV
+446 YYEIVNLEHKRAYFV
-461 KLRTY
+461 KLRAY
-466 IIDEETGEKKHS
+466 IIDEETGEKKYS
-478 DFTSPINI
+478 DFTSPINM

-491 GFTKTISDW
+491 GFVKTISDW
-500 FTKIY
+500 LTKIY

>member
-13 RMRLFSAVMTIVL
+13 KIRLFSAVMTIVL
-26 MLNMLSCTLF
+26 MLNVFSCTLF

-49 NVSQATIQ
+49 NISQATIQ

-129 ISMQGSLEMN
+129 ISMQGNLEMN

-167 NVATVSSDGTV
+167 NVATVSGDGTV

-215 NKTSTTIGV
+215 NKTSATIGV

-242 SVKWSSSNTGVATV
+242 SVKWNSSNTGVATV

-296 SGNSGSAGNTSGTVK
+296 SGSSGNTSGTAK
-311 PNQGNQNNQSNQ
+311 PNQGNQNNS
-323 NGASNVS
+323 SPVS
-330 PAPSLNNSGNVT
+330 PAPSLNSSENVI
-342 NENVPEDVGEI
+342 NENIPEDVGEI

-369 EDDNENENSENNGE
+369 EDDNENKSSENNGE

-415 SGYEIYVAVQKNKK
+415 SGYEIYVAIQKNKK

-436 YFFAGETMGS
+436 YFFAGKTTGS
-446 YYEIVNLEHKRTYFV
+446 YYEIVNLEHKRAYFV
-461 KLRTY
+461 KLRAY
-466 IIDEETGEKKHS
+466 IIDEETGEKKYS
-478 DFTSPINI
+478 DFTSPINM

-491 GFTKTISDW
+491 GFVKTISDW

>member
-1 MNDVKSKNKKSK
+1 MNDVKRKNKKSK
-13 RMRLFSAVMTIVL
+13 KIRLFSAVMTIVL
-26 MLNMLSCTLF
+26 MLNMFSCTLF

-49 NVSQATIQ
+49 NISQATIQ
-57 SGGQYQLSAIITPSD
+57 SGGQYQLSAIITPAD

-167 NVATVSSDGTV
+167 NVATVSGDGTV

-215 NKTSTTIGV
+215 NKTSATIGV

-242 SVKWSSSNTGVATV
+242 SVKWNSSNTGVATV

-296 SGNSGSAGNTSGTVK
+296 SGSSGNTSGTAK
-311 PNQGNQNNQSNQ
+311 PNQGNQNNS
-323 NGASNVS
+323 SPVS
-330 PAPSLNNSGNVT
+330 PAPSLNSSENVI
-342 NENVPEDVGEI
+342 NENIPEDVGEI

-361 NKAIDDIF
+361 NKAIEDIF
-369 EDDNENENSENNGE
+369 EDDNENKSSENNGE

-415 SGYEIYVAVQKNKK
+415 SGYEIYLAIQKNKK

-436 YFFAGETMGS
+436 YFFAGETTGS
-446 YYEIVNLEHKRTYFV
+446 YYEIVNLEHKRAYFV
-461 KLRTY
+461 KLRAY
-466 IIDEETGEKKHS
+466 IIDEETGEKKYS
-478 DFTSPINI
+478 DFTSPINM

-491 GFTKTISDW
+491 GFVKTISDW

>member
-13 RMRLFSAVMTIVL
+13 KIRLFSTIMTIVL
-26 MLNMLSCTLF
+26 MLNMFSCTLF

-49 NVSQATIQ
+49 NISQATIQ
-57 SGGQYQLSAIITPSD
+57 SGGQYQLSAIITPAD

-85 VATVNNN
+85 VAIVDNN

-107 TTTDGSNLSA
+107 TTTDGSNISA

-215 NKTSTTIGV
+215 NKTSATIGV

-242 SVKWSSSNTGVATV
+242 SVKWNSSNTGVATV

-296 SGNSGSAGNTSGTVK
+296 SGSSGNTSGTAK
-311 PNQGNQNNQSNQ
+311 PNQGNQNNGSP
-323 NGASNVS
+323 AS
-330 PAPSLNNSGNVT
+330 PAPSLNSSENVI
-342 NENVPEDVGEI
+342 NENIPEDVGEI

-369 EDDNENENSENNGE
+369 EDDNENKSSENNGE

-415 SGYEIYVAVQKNKK
+415 SGYEIYVAIQKNKK

-436 YFFAGETMGS
+436 YSFAGETTGS
-446 YYEIVNLEHKRTYFV
+446 YYEIVNLEHKRAYFV
-461 KLRTY
+461 KLRAY
-466 IIDEETGEKKHS
+466 IIDEETGEKKYS
-478 DFTSPINI
+478 DFTSPINL

-491 GFTKTISDW
+491 GFVKTISDW

>member
-13 RMRLFSAVMTIVL
+13 KIRLFSTVMTIVL
-26 MLNMLSCTLF
+26 MLNMFSCTLF

-49 NVSQATIQ
+49 NISQATIQ

-97 RSSGTSTITC
+97 KSSGTSTITC
-107 TTTDGSNLSA
+107 ITTDGSNLSA
-117 SCTIT
+117 FCTIT

-215 NKTSTTIGV
+215 NKTSATIGV

-296 SGNSGSAGNTSGTVK
+296 SGSSGNTSGTAK
-311 PNQGNQNNQSNQ
+311 PNQGNQNNS
-323 NGASNVS
+323 SPVS
-330 PAPSLNNSGNVT
+330 PAPSLNSSENVI
-342 NENVPEDVGEI
+342 NENIPEDVGEI

-369 EDDNENENSENNGE
+369 EDDNENKSSENNGE

-415 SGYEIYVAVQKNKK
+415 SGYEIYVAIQKNKK

-436 YFFAGETMGS
+436 YFFAGETTGS
-446 YYEIVNLEHKRTYFV
+446 YYEIVNLEHKRAYFV
-461 KLRTY
+461 KLRAY
-466 IIDEETGEKKHS
+466 IIDEETGEKKYS
-478 DFTSPINI
+478 DFTSPINM

-491 GFTKTISDW
+491 GFVKTISDW

>member
-13 RMRLFSAVMTIVL
+13 KIRLFSAVMTIVL
-26 MLNMLSCTLF
+26 MLNMFSCTLF

-41 AAATNIRM
+41 AATTNIRM
-49 NVSQATIQ
+49 NISQATIQ
-57 SGGQYQLSAIITPSD
+57 SDGQYQLSAIITPSD

-117 SCTIT
+117 FCTIT

-215 NKTSTTIGV
+215 NKTSATIGV

-242 SVKWSSSNTGVATV
+242 SVKWNSSNTGVATV

-296 SGNSGSAGNTSGTVK
+296 SGSSGNTSGTAK
-311 PNQGNQNNQSNQ
+311 PNQGNQNNS
-323 NGASNVS
+323 SPVS
-330 PAPSLNNSGNVT
+330 PTPSLNSSENVI
-342 NENVPEDVGEI
+342 NENIPEDVGEI

-369 EDDNENENSENNGE
+369 EDDNENKSSENNGE

-415 SGYEIYVAVQKNKK
+415 SGYEIYVAIQKNKK

-436 YFFAGETMGS
+436 YFFAGETTGS
-446 YYEIVNLEHKRTYFV
+446 YYEIVNLEHKRAYFV
-461 KLRTY
+461 KLRAY
-466 IIDEETGEKKHS
+466 IIDEETGEKKYS
-478 DFTSPINI
+478 DFTSPINM

-491 GFTKTISDW
+491 GFVKTISDW